1 MKAFSNFIAPASD
14 TLESPLSSIFICS
27 LWCLSACLCLL
38 LTLVRVCV
46 YSPSCLIFPHSLSA
60 FIIMKVPK
68 QLQPSQ
74 QEPRD
79 SCSSTHAV
87 SFLSHVLLCSASLQ
101 PSCIYLMWNWA
112 EQRHDAKAVV
122 WWAWWK
128 VESSPRWPL
137 SVGGEGVSRGFDG
150 VMDWCH
156 SGQTCSA
163 EVMISSRWWKRHNSN
178 LFWVLFS
185 LLLLLLIAGIES
197 WHGHFVLLKAMVT
210 SGHL

>member
-87 SFLSHVLLCSASLQ
+87 SFLSHTFCSAQ
-101 PSCIYLMWNWA
+101 PP
-112 EQRHDAKAVV
+112 
-122 WWAWWK
+122 
-128 VESSPRWPL
+128 SSPLVSISCGIGLNKGMMQRL
-137 SVGGEGVSRGFDG
+137 LFGGLGGKWNPPQGD
-150 VMDWCH
+150 
-156 SGQTCSA
+156 
-163 EVMISSRWWKRHNSN
+163 
-178 LFWVLFS
+178 L
-185 LLLLLLIAGIES
+185 
-197 WHGHFVLLKAMVT
+197 
-210 SGHL
+210 